1 MQDIFSDQ
9 TLLYLVYLG
18 IGLGI
23 LLALTALK
31 SLFSS
36 SETTSEARSRR
47 MRMIG
52 QGIGLEQR
60 IALLKP
66 GAGNYGPEGG
76 PFAWLDRRLRKAALN
91 FSVVAF
97 LGLCSGLSALFFGLL
112 ALKIGLPGAA
122 AAAILPGFGL
132 PLIALQ
138 VRISRKTNTM
148 IAQLPDALELMARGL
163 RVGHP
168 LNTSLG
174 AVAQEMADPIGSE
187 FGLIFDQI
195 NYGDDLTDAF
205 QEFADRVDIEDVH
218 YLSSSI
224 GIQHGTGSDL
234 ARVIEV
240 LSKVIRS
247 RIMMRRKISAISA
260 EGRLTAIFLSCVP
273 VLMFVFTSISSPNYY
288 GGVMDDPLFIPMA
301 AAVILLTVLN
311 ALVMHRLVNFH
322 V

>member
-1 MQDIFSDQ
+1 MLTITSDQ

-18 IGLGI
+18 IGVGI
-23 LLALTALK
+23 LLALTALR
-31 SLFSS
+31 SLLKAG
-36 SETTSEARSRR
+36 ETTGEARSRR
-47 MRMIG
+47 MRLIG

-66 GAGNYGPEGG
+66 GAGRDGATGG
-76 PFAWLDRRLRKAALN
+76 PWGWLGRRLQRAGLGLPPIGFAASALALSLVIFAALAMRMQPV
-91 FSVVAF
+91 FAA
-97 LGLCSGLSALFFGLL
+97 GL
-112 ALKIGLPGAA
+112 
-122 AAAILPGFGL
+122 AILPGIGL
-132 PLIALQ
+132 PLLALQ
-138 VRISRKTNTM
+138 IRIRRKTDAM
-148 IAQLPDALELMARGL
+148 IMQLPDALELMARGL

-168 LNTSLG
+168 LNTSIG
-174 AVAQEMADPIGSE
+174 AVAQQMADPIGSE

-205 QEFADRVDIEDVH
+205 QEFAERVDIEDVH

-247 RIMMRRKISAISA
+247 RIMMRRKIGAISA

-273 VLMFVFTSISSPNYY
+273 VLMFVFTSLSSPNYY
-288 GGVMDDPLFIPMA
+288 GGVMDDPLFMPMA
-301 AAVILLTVLN
+301 ATVILLTVLN
-311 ALVMHRLVNFH
+311 ALIMHRLVNFH

>member
-1 MQDIFSDQ
+1 LS
-9 TLLYLVYLG
+9 LVVFAV
-18 IGLGI
+18 
-23 LLALTALK
+23 LA
-31 SLFSS
+31 
-36 SETTSEARSRR
+36 
-47 MRMIG
+47 MRM
-52 QGIGLEQR
+52 Q
-60 IALLKP
+60 P
-66 GAGNYGPEGG
+66 V
-76 PFAWLDRRLRKAALN
+76 FAAALAIPPG
-91 FSVVAF
+91 VGIPLVA
-97 LGLCSGLSALFFGLL
+97 LN
-112 ALKIGLPGAA
+112 I
-122 AAAILPGFGL
+122 
-132 PLIALQ
+132 
-138 VRISRKTNTM
+138 RIRRKRDAM

-168 LNTSLG
+168 LNTSIG
-174 AVAQEMADPIGSE
+174 AVAQEMSDPIGSE

-205 QEFADRVDIEDVH
+205 QEFAERVDIEDVH

-288 GGVMDDPLFIPMA
+288 GGVMDDPLFVPMA
-301 AAVILLTVLN
+301 ATVILLTVLN
-311 ALVMHRLVNFH
+311 ALVMHKLVNFH